1 MKTSTFL
8 YLTASIGVALLLN
21 SCHSVQNTS
30 FNPSKEEL
38 SIAFYNV
45 ENLFDLEDDPNTF
58 DEEFTPTGK
67 KAWTKDRYET
77 KLLNLGRVVSSMDE
91 AMPDILGL
99 CEIENRKVVEDL
111 NKSPYFSGV
120 NYQILHQESPD
131 GRGIDV
137 GLMYNADKIEL
148 EIAGVIES
156 TLPAG
161 DRPKTRLILHAKGE
175 ANGEELHLFVN
186 HWPSRSGGQEET
198 EPNRLTVAFNLRNY
212 IDKVLEENPEALIV
226 LMGDFNDHP
235 NNKSIQD
242 ILRAGKGKDY
252 RLENLMWDKHKN
264 GEGSY
269 NYRGDWGA
277 LDQFMVSQNLLDGE
291 GVDVLP
297 ETVKFVKHD
306 WMMYVNKEGQASP
319 SRTYGGPNYY
329 GGYSDHL
336 PIHMTLSLGK

>member
-1 MKTSTFL
+1 MKKSAFL
-8 YLTASIGVALLLN
+8 YFTAAIAVALLLN

-30 FNPSKEEL
+30 FNPSKETL

-58 DEEFTPTGK
+58 DEEFTPNGK

-77 KLLNLGRVVSSMDE
+77 KLLNLGKVVSSMDE
-91 AMPDILGL
+91 AMPDVLGL

-137 GLMYNADKIEL
+137 GLMFNADKIQL
-148 EIAGVIES
+148 EIEGVIES

-161 DRPKTRLILHAKGE
+161 DRPRTRLILHAKGE
-175 ANGEELHLFVN
+175 TNGEELHIFVN
-186 HWPSRSGGQEET
+186 HWPSRSGGQEES

-212 IDKVLEENPEALIV
+212 IDEVLEKNPNALIV

-252 RLENLMWDKHKN
+252 LLENLMWEKHKN

-277 LDQFMVSQNLLDGE
+277 LDQFMVSQNLLDGK
-291 GVDVLP
+291 GVDVVP
-297 ETVKFVKHD
+297 ESVQFVKHD
-306 WMMYVNKEGQASP
+306 WMMYVNKDGQASP

-336 PIHMTLSLGK
+336 PIFMTLSLGK